1 MRAWNLQEKW
11 FCASFID
18 GFPQRF
24 NLLFNRSDFI
34 FKIFWFVETFHLTS
48 LAFSINFSLG
58 SLVSLN
64 CIGSVYINPG
74 SHIRCYRL
82 ESLCRGCEHLFP
94 PFGGSRDFCIIQRFF
109 GMIFLGNIF
118 YSSSL
123 LLENALH
130 ESLCLVRFSTRLH
143 FVSVVRT
150 PFLLRDRLVK
160 CEIHI
165 WWVSPVVGASWN
177 TTAKFTHFRRD
188 RCSRK
193 LHFLK
198 EQHFSKQ
205 SDNALRSETDPVSRA
220 TSWPIGWESVLRH
233 PSEGGPLG

>member
-109 GMIFLGNIF
+109 GMI
-118 YSSSL
+118 
-123 LLENALH
+123 
-130 ESLCLVRFSTRLH
+130 
-143 FVSVVRT
+143 
-150 PFLLRDRLVK
+150 
-160 CEIHI
+160 

-220 TSWPIGWESVLRH
+220 TSWLIGWVMVYKQDCLMVKMTRH
-233 PSEGGPLG
+233 RYKLIR

>member
-1 MRAWNLQEKW
+1 MVLNQNQVSSKHLKMRLARRYTSQVFCIWDTSILRCVSWRSQEWQPDCWSQEDWIEGRRVSWWWNMRAWNLQEKW

-82 ESLCRGCEHLFP
+82 
-94 PFGGSRDFCIIQRFF
+94 
-109 GMIFLGNIF
+109 
-118 YSSSL
+118 SSL
-123 LLENALH
+123 
-130 ESLCLVRFSTRLH
+130 
-143 FVSVVRT
+143 FVEV
-150 PFLLRDRLVK
+150 
-160 CEIHI
+160 
-165 WWVSPVVGASWN
+165 VSPCFHLSAAVA
-177 TTAKFTHFRRD
+177 
-188 RCSRK
+188 
-193 LHFLK
+193 
-198 EQHFSKQ
+198 
-205 SDNALRSETDPVSRA
+205 
-220 TSWPIGWESVLRH
+220 ISV
-233 PSEGGPLG
+233 